1 MKIFVIKSD
10 HSDVP
15 LAEIRT
21 DGRVLDFVVDNT
33 DGKLPELFQNS
44 YQRMIQ
50 VVQKSSH
57 MQIEQPKKATVNLL
71 RYVMDNGDVVEITS
85 DGHTCM
91 LNGDLIDQDTK
102 DALFAAVKR
111 GDIKVARKTDVQE
124 ALPIMP
130 TPQPVEQPPLKPANV
145 GISSGVLDMVNK
157 QQAEQARNSKLASK
171 KYDQDIENA
180 RLHQA
185 EDKDWTRKMMYW
197 LKYGDE

>member
-10 HSDVP
+10 YSDVP

-33 DGKLPELFQNS
+33 NGKLPDLFQNS

-57 MQIEQPKKATVNLL
+57 LTIEQPKKATVNLL

-91 LNGDLIDQDTK
+91 LNGDLIDQETK
-102 DALFAAVKR
+102 DALFAAIKR
-111 GDIKVARKTDVQE
+111 GDIKVARKTDIQE
-124 ALPIMP
+124 ALPIVS
-130 TPQPVEQPPLKPANV
+130 TPPLAEQAPAKPVNV
-145 GISSGVLDMVNK
+145 SLSSGVLDMINK
-157 QQAEQARNSKLASK
+157 QQAERERNQKLASK

-185 EDKDWTRKMMYW
+185 EDKEWTRKMMYW